1 MLNVFRR
8 RLSLLDVPQRT
19 DDSRPM
25 FHRFRKGLFVAFV
38 SFCSISLSVHAAATN
53 RLNVLFLISDDLRCE
68 LGCYG
73 SKLARTPNIDQL
85 ATNGVRFDRAYCQF
99 PL

>member
-1 MLNVFRR
+1 MSPSSTV
-8 RLSLLDVPQRT
+8 SLLDLRQRR
-19 DDSRPM
+19 DNSASM
-25 FHRFRKGLFVAFV
+25 HHRFAKFLFVTFV
-38 SFCSISLSVHAAATN
+38 SFCSISISVHAAATN
-53 RLNVLFLISDDLRCE
+53 KLNVLFLISDDLRCE

-73 SKLARTPNIDQL
+73 SKLAKTPNIDQL